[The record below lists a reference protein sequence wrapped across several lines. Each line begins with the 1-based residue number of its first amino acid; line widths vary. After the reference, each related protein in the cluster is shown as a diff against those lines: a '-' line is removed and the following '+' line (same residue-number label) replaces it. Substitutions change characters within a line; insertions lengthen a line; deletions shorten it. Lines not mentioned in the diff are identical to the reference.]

1 MDNVTDTDLLERYYR
16 NSDTRALEAFLA
28 RHIDYMHGQARYL
41 VGHADKDDI
50 VQASIIRL
58 MDASP
63 NGNRVTNPL
72 GWWRSMLASS
82 AIDHIRSV
90 ERRKRRENTFIQDLN
105 DLPHDIEAEAIRA
118 QLLEQVRLK
127 IDQLNQD
134 TCDPLV
140 MRYFTGLTYKEIAAT
155 LGLNISTVSTRI
167 ARGLDALR
175 QDFSQSTLVGSSLYL
190 HSGDHTMNESTEH
203 STQSQQPGHKFIS
216 DWKDRWF
223 VYISVSEGSCGIGKR
238 FINVRP
244 KNGVTQVGSTM
255 YMTEDPCASGYPE
268 NQPLVV
274 SFHSTIDLIDVPTL
288 DWTSYELVVKPNN
301 KVREKGYH
309 GAHVSVK
316 KHCDALEILDGTKE
330 HKLSIPRNKLVL
342 PTAFF
347 ELIVCSQ
354 EHTKDRE
361 FSFRLFGFDLIDGE
375 REWSTSSLSGRFVGR
390 KGSSDGMHPTYEY
403 RHSNR
408 LVSVWTDEQGRF
420 LGFNDDRE
428 SLLVFETEDQSR
440 SFLQSRI

>member
-1 MDNVTDTDLLERYYR
+1 MDNVTDTDLLEGYYR
-16 NSDTRALEAFLA
+16 NGDTRALEAFLA

-63 NGNRVTNPL
+63 NGCRVNNPL

-82 AIDHIRSV
+82 AIDHRRSV

-105 DLPHDIEAEAIRA
+105 DLPHDIETETIRS
-118 QLLEQVRLK
+118 QLLEQVRFRIEQL
-127 IDQLNQD
+127 DQN

-167 ARGLDALR
+167 ARGLNALR
-175 QDFSQSTLVGSSLYL
+175 NSFSQPVLATSNHHIPT
-190 HSGDHTMNESTEH
+190 GDLAMYELNEH
-203 STQSQQPGHKFIS
+203 SAQSQQNEQKLVS

-223 VYISVSEGSCGIGKR
+223 VYFSAMEGSCGIGRR
-238 FINVRP
+238 FVNVRP

-255 YMTEDPCASGYPE
+255 YMTGDPCASGYPE
-268 NQPLVV
+268 NEPLVV
-274 SFHSTIDLIDVPTL
+274 SMQSTIDLVDVPTL
-288 DWTSYELVVKPNN
+288 NWMSYESVVKPND
-301 KVREKGYH
+301 KVRERGYH
-309 GAHVSVK
+309 GSHISVK
-316 KHCDALEILDGTKE
+316 KHCDALEILDNTKE

-342 PTAFF
+342 PSIFS
-347 ELIVCSQ
+347 ELFVCSQ

-361 FSFRLFGFDLIDGE
+361 FSFLLFGFNLIDGE
-375 REWSTSSLSGRFVGR
+375 REWATSSLSGRFVGR
-390 KGSSDGMHPTYEY
+390 KGSPDGMHPTYEY
-403 RHSNR
+403 SHPNR

-428 SLLVFETEDQSR
+428 SLLVFESEDRSR
-440 SFLQSRI
+440 SFLQSRT